1 MEVRVRERLVGA
13 LVLVAIVVLLV
24 PAVLKG
30 PDRAPEATGG
40 PVNRSVEVLLDD
52 SDPPAQDEVLV
63 PEPAAAQAKPTP
75 PDPPPVQ
82 AAAKPAGSGE
92 STAARPPAPVVAA
105 RPSQAPPAAGSE
117 SDRAID
123 TGSPNRY

>member
-40 PVNRSVEVLLDD
+40 PVNRSVEVLLGEADRLMY
-52 SDPPAQDEVLV
+52 QEKKV
-63 PEPAAAQAKPTP
+63 KRRF
-75 PDPPPVQ
+75 
-82 AAAKPAGSGE
+82 AGNPG
-92 STAARPPAPVVAA
+92 
-105 RPSQAPPAAGSE
+105 
-117 SDRAID
+117 
-123 TGSPNRY
+123 